1 MQYGAVAAICEKS
14 KKLPRREPPT
24 WPLAAEAPLSH
35 VCEWAQVSSGARAD
49 PLAASLERPD
59 TPLTPSL
66 RARVSPTRQEVHHT
80 VGCTVRRK
88 SQGLCCMLRQ
98 E

>member
-1 MQYGAVAAICEKS
+1 MQ
-14 KKLPRREPPT
+14 KLPRREPPT